1 MTRGRNAPMR
11 NAPMSSEEITY
22 WIVHDIAV
30 HHSAMIR
37 GAVPNFVAAW
47 PYEQCRALRNDVGT
61 RVMEFLASHRA
72 GAYDGGSI
80 TAELILL
87 IIVDLTTADLTI
99 VDLITLNHTTPDHTI
114 VAPIMGE
121 LIVTDHIKADLI
133 AAGLPAELFPMAHH
147 GGGSFVDGRSGMGS
161 GFGHRSRGYEDEDD
175 MADRIREMSSIREYD
190 EY

>member
-1 MTRGRNAPMR
+1 
-11 NAPMSSEEITY
+11 
-22 WIVHDIAV
+22 
-30 HHSAMIR
+30 
-37 GAVPNFVAAW
+37 
-47 PYEQCRALRNDVGT
+47 
-61 RVMEFLASHRA
+61 MEFLAYIEVVLALHA
-72 GAYDGGSI
+72 VIYKVGDHTALELIMVDLI

-99 VDLITLNHTTPDHTI
+99 VDLITLDHTTPDHTI
-114 VAPIMGE
+114 AAPIMME
-121 LIVTDHIKADLI
+121 LIVTDLTKADLI
-133 AAGLPAELFPMAHH
+133 AADLPAELFPMVHH